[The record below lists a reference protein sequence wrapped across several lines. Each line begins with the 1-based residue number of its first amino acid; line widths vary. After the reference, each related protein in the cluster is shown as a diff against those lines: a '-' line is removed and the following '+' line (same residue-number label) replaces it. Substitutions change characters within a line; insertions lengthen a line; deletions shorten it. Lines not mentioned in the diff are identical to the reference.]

1 MMNQRRIVAVDGD
14 RRIVQR
20 GQQIL
25 LNVANL
31 GRVLLEAGN
40 HELNMMGIELEKT
53 RTDNLCRVI
62 TAGNTDIFLGSA
74 NRINEQLQDLLDFT
88 EEYLSVE

>member
-14 RRIVQR
+14 RSIVQR

-25 LNVANL
+25 LYVAYL

-40 HELNMMGIELEKT
+40 HELNMVCIELEKT
-53 RTDNLCRVI
+53 RADNLCWVI
-62 TAGNTDIFLGSA
+62 TAGDTDIFLGSA
-74 NRINEQLQDLLDFT
+74 NRGP
-88 EEYLSVE
+88 EENFV